1 MKKKIFYKF
10 IIIFT
15 IIFYPLTNVYGVVKT
30 FKYGKGPLLLSEDM
44 ANVLEFFFSGGRM
57 GIYAE
62 EQSTAWFP
70 GIIVVAEDGSN
81 FSFMRRPAHVD
92 ASNVDTKNYV
102 GMTLKD
108 CRKKSGKECYLFA
121 SGYKILWDN
130 GSNKKRRK
138 LKRKEIRAGKTKA
151 ILQELGFY
159 NPDYSQS
166 SSSSSSDNLS
176 SDNPSSKSKEKPKK
190 NSQNIV
196 ENLKELNDLYK
207 SGVISLEEFEKA
219 KKKLLN

>member
-1 MKKKIFYKF
+1 MKKKNFYKF

-15 IIFYPLTNVYGVVKT
+15 LIFYPLSNVYGIVKT

-166 SSSSSSDNLS
+166 SGSSSSDNS
-176 SDNPSSKSKEKPKK
+176 SSKSKEKPKK
-190 NSQNIV
+190 NNQNIV
-196 ENLKELNDLYK
+196 KDLKELNDLYK

>member
-1 MKKKIFYKF
+1 MKKKNFYKF

-70 GIIVVAEDGSN
+70 GIIVIAEDGSN
-81 FSFMRRPAHVD
+81 FSMMKRPAHVD

-166 SSSSSSDNLS
+166 SGSSS

>member
-1 MKKKIFYKF
+1 MKKKNFYKF

-15 IIFYPLTNVYGVVKT
+15 IIFYPLTNVYGIVKT

-70 GIIVVAEDGSN
+70 GIIVIAEDGSN
-81 FSFMRRPAHVD
+81 FSMMKRPAHVD

-166 SSSSSSDNLS
+166 SGSSS

>member
-1 MKKKIFYKF
+1 MKKKNFYKF

-15 IIFYPLTNVYGVVKT
+15 IIFYPLTNVYGIVKT

-166 SSSSSSDNLS
+166 SGSSS

>member
-1 MKKKIFYKF
+1 LKKKNFYKF

-15 IIFYPLTNVYGVVKT
+15 IIFYPLTNVYGIVKT

-166 SSSSSSDNLS
+166 SGSSS

>member
-1 MKKKIFYKF
+1 MKKKNFYKF

-70 GIIVVAEDGSN
+70 GIIVIAEDGSN
-81 FSFMRRPAHVD
+81 FSMMKRPAHVD